1 MFFFLKDNIKNIS
14 CDETASNDM
23 ATSNDMGASSKRTD
37 MDEMDTSPTIK
48 THSEGSYC
56 MHNIIS
62 TVWERGPYIVLHKFI
77 YQFLS
82 LLEKPIYIDIDSHT
96 SKQESATSFLVHGVD
111 LHMDDISTLE
121 QKVMMNDSIV
131 KVLLE

>member
-1 MFFFLKDNIKNIS
+1 
-14 CDETASNDM
+14 M
-23 ATSNDMGASSKRTD
+23 ATSNDVGAISKRTD

-56 MHNIIS
+56 MHDIIS

-82 LLEKPIYIDIDSHT
+82 LLEKPIYIDIASPLCSHT